1 MENNNIFAKMN
12 VVRTE
17 LSKYLKKGGK
27 NNYSNYSYFQL
38 DDFIP
43 TLLQLCNDNGL
54 FTQFWIG
61 RDKVEMPTETVE
73 VTTTDSE
80 SNTINTKTIKENFQ
94 YAEFAHLMIYD
105 VESQDTMEFTKE
117 TANCSLS
124 GAQPIQNLGSK
135 TTYMKRY
142 MYMDA
147 FEIVENDKIEEET
160 GKPAPKVEKKTT
172 KSSKP
177 KVEAVATQPV
187 YTEAPTVE
195 SMYEVNNMVEPT
207 IAYNTG
213 SGLAA
218 SSTPISME
226 ATQPTNVSPVVEASV
241 EVQTEAL
248 MSMETKMELAN
259 MFKEAGLDPRTTIAE
274 FTQALGVQDVPFLK
288 ESDKERIIELFN
300 KKVGK

>member
-17 LSKYLKKGGK
+17 LNKTLEKGGK
-27 NNYSNYSYFQL
+27 NNYSHYDYFQL
-38 DDFIP
+38 QDFIP
-43 TLLQLCNDNGL
+43 TLLRLCNDNGL

-61 RDKVEMPTETVE
+61 RDKIEMPTETVE
-73 VTTTDSE
+73 VTTTDAE
-80 SNTINTKTIKENFQ
+80 GNTITTKTTKENFQ
-94 YAEFAHLMIYD
+94 YAEFAHLLVTD
-105 VESQDTMEFTKE
+105 VESGDTIEFTKE
-117 TANCSLS
+117 TAACSLS

-147 FEIVENDKIEEET
+147 FEIVENDKIEEMT
-160 GKPAPKVEKKTT
+160 GAPEPKVEKKTT

-187 YTEAPTVE
+187 YTEASTVE
-195 SMYEVNNMVEPT
+195 EMYEANVQGTWVPQNEP
-207 IAYNTG
+207 IATAP
-213 SGLAA
+213 S
-218 SSTPISME
+218 SME
-226 ATQPTNVSPVVEASV
+226 VAQPTNVSPVVEASV

>member
-61 RDKVEMPTETVE
+61 RDKVDMPTETVE
-73 VTTTDSE
+73 VTTTDSDG
-80 SNTINTKTIKENFQ
+80 NTITTKTVKENFQ
-94 YAEFAHLMIYD
+94 YAEFAHLVIYD

-160 GKPAPKVEKKTT
+160 GKPEPKVEKKTT
-172 KSSKP
+172 KTSKP

-195 SMYEVNNMVEPT
+195 AMYEANVQGTWVPQNEPVIAPVETTIQPT
-207 IAYNTG
+207 I
-213 SGLAA
+213 
-218 SSTPISME
+218 
-226 ATQPTNVSPVVEASV
+226 EASV

-300 KKVGK
+300 KKIGG